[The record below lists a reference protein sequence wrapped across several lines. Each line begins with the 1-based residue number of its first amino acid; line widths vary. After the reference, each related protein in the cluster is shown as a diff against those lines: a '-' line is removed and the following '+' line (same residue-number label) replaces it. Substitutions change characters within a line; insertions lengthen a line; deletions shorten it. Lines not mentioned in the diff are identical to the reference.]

1 MSESNCGNCR
11 YSRPVPDDSADRE
24 YPLRCR
30 RLPPARSGNGDVKGL
45 WPGVHANGW
54 CGEHA
59 PANPETATQAAVTL
73 ARFVLLGDLAA
84 AQALADCLRE

>member
-1 MSESNCGNCR
+1 M
-11 YSRPVPDDSADRE
+11 
-24 YPLRCR
+24 
-30 RLPPARSGNGDVKGL
+30 